1 MIDLTICQP
10 PCHGQS
16 SICIEF
22 GRYALPLMII
32 DIPTSVVFLI
42 SINFALAVM
51 IATVGYGRDQSLLLW
66 GAAFGI
72 NSLAF
77 ATLSMRGT
85 IPDFLSIVVANTL
98 IASTYALFAE
108 GILSFQN
115 RRIKPWLV
123 WTPVLIILV
132 CFPFLLDD
140 INARV
145 VLLGGINALQAGILL
160 YLLLTSPM
168 ASAGRGDGIL
178 KTAMTAGIFAALIRP
193 SAILLGQFQ
202 LESFNTENVL
212 QTLTFLPITILHVCV
227 ATGMLLMQK
236 EYAEWKA
243 RMIASHDELT
253 GLPNR
258 RDFYEQMRR
267 AIETGKMTTEFGA
280 VILFDLDNFKI
291 LNDSHGHAVG
301 DALLQQAA
309 TRIRQALGTS
319 GTAARLGGDEF
330 VILLTNLGHEF
341 QAAAADARAV
351 AEGVSRHLAEIYT
364 LDKHNAEQQLVQ
376 QISHRSTASFGIKVF
391 NPLVEQPGQILHHAD
406 QAMYEA
412 KHQQKGSICLF
423 EG

>member
-1 MIDLTICQP
+1 
-10 PCHGQS
+10 
-16 SICIEF
+16 
-22 GRYALPLMII
+22 MII
-32 DIPTSVVFLI
+32 DIPTSVIFLI

-51 IATVGYGRDQSLLLW
+51 IATVGYGRDKSLLLW

-77 ATLSMRGT
+77 AMLSMRGT

-132 CFPFLLDD
+132 SFPFLLDD
-140 INARV
+140 INTRV
-145 VLLGGINALQAGILL
+145 VLLGVVNAAQNGIPL
-160 YLLLTSPM
+160 YLLLTSPL
-168 ASAGRGDGIL
+168 ASDGRGDGIL
-178 KTAMTAGIFAALIRP
+178 KTAMTAGIFVALIRP
-193 SAILLGQFQ
+193 GAILLGQFQ
-202 LESFNTENVL
+202 LENFNTENVV

-258 RDFYEQMRR
+258 RHFYEQMQQ
-267 AIETGKMTTEFGA
+267 AIVDGKMTQEFGA

-291 LNDSHGHAVG
+291 LNDSHGHSVG
-301 DALLQQAA
+301 DALLRQAA
-309 TRIRQALGTS
+309 TRITQTLGTS
-319 GTAARLGGDEF
+319 GNAARLGGDEF
-330 VILLTNLGHEF
+330 VILLTNLGHEYK
-341 QAAAADARAV
+341 AAAADARAV
-351 AEGVSRHLAEIYT
+351 AESLSKRLAEIYT
-364 LDKHNAEQQLVQ
+364 LDKHNAQQQLVQ
-376 QISHRSTASFGIKVF
+376 QINHRSTGSFGIKVF
-391 NPLVEQPGQILHHAD
+391 NPLLEQPGQILHHAD

-412 KHQQKGSICLF
+412 KNHQKGSICLF
-423 EG
+423 QG

>member
-1 MIDLTICQP
+1 
-10 PCHGQS
+10 
-16 SICIEF
+16 
-22 GRYALPLMII
+22 MII

-51 IATVGYGRDQSLLLW
+51 IATVGYGRDRSLLLW

-72 NSLAF
+72 NSVAF
-77 ATLSMRGT
+77 AMLSLRGT
-85 IPDFLSIVVANTL
+85 IPDVLSIVVANTL
-98 IASTYALFAE
+98 LTSTYVLFAE
-108 GILSFQN
+108 GILRFQN
-115 RRIKPWLV
+115 RQIKAWLMWV
-123 WTPVLIILV
+123 PVLIILV

-145 VLLGGINALQAGILL
+145 VLLGGINALQNGMLL
-160 YLLLTSPM
+160 YLLLTSPL
-168 ASAGRGDGIL
+168 ASTGRGDGIL
-178 KTAMTAGIFAALIRP
+178 KTAMTAGIFVALIRP
-193 SAILLGQFQ
+193 GAILLGQFQ
-202 LESFNTENVL
+202 LESFNTEDIV

-258 RDFYEQMRR
+258 RDFYERMRR
-267 AIETGKMTTEFGA
+267 AIDDGKMTGEFGA

-301 DALLQQAA
+301 DALLRQAA
-309 TRIRQALGTS
+309 TRITQALGTS

-330 VILLTNLGHEF
+330 VVLLTNLGHDYK
-341 QAAAADARAV
+341 AAAADACAV
-351 AEGVSRHLAEIYT
+351 AEGISRRLAEIYT

-376 QISHRSTASFGIKVF
+376 QINHCCTGSFGIKVF
-391 NPLVEQPGQILHHAD
+391 NPRVELPGQILHHAD

-412 KHQQKGSICLF
+412 KHQQKGSISLF
-423 EG
+423 PG